1 MTAAGTPECYKAG
14 GGGVAIPRSKGG
26 AQSRN
31 KYYSLLS
38 SCQEGE
44 LSQIAEQ
51 RGSQEGGWW
60 GVLTGTPNGAAADD
74 NMSNNSEMQLIDRF
88 DDRIDPQ
95 LIVKQMQLEAKY

>member
-1 MTAAGTPECYKAG
+1 MATVTAAASTNDYFKT
-14 GGGVAIPRSKGG
+14 GGVTIPRSKGG

-31 KYYSLLS
+31 KYYSLQT

-51 RGSQEGGWW
+51 RGSQESGWR
-60 GVLTGTPNGAAADD
+60 GVLSGTGAED
-74 NMSNNSEMQLIDRF
+74 NISNNSEMQLIDRF

-95 LIVKQMQLEAKY
+95 LIVKQMQLDAKY

>member
-1 MTAAGTPECYKAG
+1 MTAAGTPECYKA

-31 KYYSLLS
+31 KYYSLLG

-60 GVLTGTPNGAAADD
+60 GVLTGTPNAAADD

-88 DDRIDPQ
+88 DDRIDP
-95 LIVKQMQLEAKY
+95 